1 MLYGMKV
8 AMRWN
13 ALKATMSDSI
23 VFASLQMRAQRQ
35 FPHISLFSCRE
46 LLLTRVSTAAQ
57 QFGHA
62 ALVGSA
68 NFNNR

>member
-1 MLYGMKV
+1 MKV

-13 ALKATMSDSI
+13 ALHAAMSDSI
-23 VFASLQMRAQRQ
+23 VFAPLQMRAQRQ

-62 ALVGSA
+62 CFGGLGK
-68 NFNNR
+68 FHNR